1 MNINNAD
8 ELQQIRQ
15 GRGGGREKERE
26 GKGAEREG
34 EREQLVLCSPC
45 GAAAMPAAK

>member
-15 GRGGGREKERE
+15 GRGGGRGRKRKREIERE
-26 GKGAEREG
+26 RGA
-34 EREQLVLCSPC
+34 LVLCSPC

>member
-15 GRGGGREKERE
+15 GRGGRNVKREKERE
-26 GKGAEREG
+26 VERG
-34 EREQLVLCSPC
+34 ER
-45 GAAAMPAAK
+45 